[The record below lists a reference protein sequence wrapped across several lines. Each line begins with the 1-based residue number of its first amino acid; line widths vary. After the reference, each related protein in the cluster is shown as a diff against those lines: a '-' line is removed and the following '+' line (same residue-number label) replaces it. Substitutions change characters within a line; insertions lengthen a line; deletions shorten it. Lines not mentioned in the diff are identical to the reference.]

1 MRTAEYSFRSRFA
14 LGEPTLM
21 PLVDI
26 ATPLLDTLQ
35 QVDSLPKQQ
44 SVQIPDSVSKLAF
57 ELINAAQEDAAGLA
71 SDLHRSFLQSAPR
84 LNRVSLA
91 VTGLSWLGAG
101 VQSVQQECLSIIRS
115 AHREITLCAYSL
127 TSGAGT
133 LIDEIGDVA
142 GQGVI
147 VTLIINNVKN
157 QPADIRGRIRKWS
170 AAVPTNIRL
179 FDFNTDDPQHQL
191 HAKVITA
198 DRTIALI
205 GSANLSFH
213 GMVSN
218 HELAV
223 VLRGPIA
230 EEIAVRL
237 DTLKTNAKEIDPGMI

>member
-1 MRTAEYSFRSRFA
+1 
-14 LGEPTLM
+14 M

-35 QVDSLPKQQ
+35 QVDSLAKRQNGETPE
-44 SVQIPDSVSKLAF
+44 SVSKLAA
-57 ELINAAQEDAAGLA
+57 ELVNAAREDAAGLA
-71 SDLHRSFLQSAPR
+71 ADLYQSFLQSAPR

-115 AHREITLCAYSL
+115 ARRELTLCAYSI
-127 TSGAGT
+127 TAGAGT
-133 LIDEIGDVA
+133 LIDEIADVA

-147 VTLIINNVKN
+147 VTLIINNVRN
-157 QPADIRGRIRKWS
+157 QPADVRDRLRTWGAS
-170 AAVPTNIRL
+170 VTTNIRL

-191 HAKVITA
+191 HAKIIAA
-198 DRTIALI
+198 DRTIALV

-237 DTLKTNAKEIDPGMI
+237 DTLKSTAKEIDPRMI

>member
-1 MRTAEYSFRSRFA
+1 
-14 LGEPTLM
+14 M

-35 QVDSLPKQQ
+35 QLDSLPKRQNGE
-44 SVQIPDSVSKLAF
+44 IPDSVSKLAS
-57 ELINAAQEDAAGLA
+57 ELVNAAREDAAALPA
-71 SDLHRSFLQSAPR
+71 DLYQSFLQSAHR

-115 AHREITLCAYSL
+115 ARRELTLCAYSI
-127 TSGAGT
+127 TAGAGT
-133 LIDEIGDVA
+133 LIDEIADVA

-147 VTLIINNVKN
+147 VTLIINNVRN
-157 QPADIRGRIRKWS
+157 QPADIRDRIRTWG
-170 AAVPTNIRL
+170 ATVATNVRL
-179 FDFNTDDPQHQL
+179 FDFNTDNPQHQL
-191 HAKVITA
+191 HAKVIAA
-198 DRTIALI
+198 DRTIALV

-230 EEIAVRL
+230 EEIAGRL
-237 DTLKTNAKEIDPGMI
+237 DALKATAKEIDPRMI

>member
-1 MRTAEYSFRSRFA
+1 MA
-14 LGEPTLM
+14 
-21 PLVDI
+21 LVDI

-35 QVDSLPKQQ
+35 RVDSFPKRQNGGT
-44 SVQIPDSVSKLAF
+44 PDSVSKLAS
-57 ELINAAQEDAAGLA
+57 ELVNAAREDAAGLA
-71 SDLHRSFLQSAPR
+71 ADLYQSFLQSAPR
-84 LNRVSLA
+84 LNRASLA

-115 AHREITLCAYSL
+115 ARRELTLCAYSI
-127 TSGAGT
+127 TAGAGT
-133 LIDEIGDVA
+133 LIDEIADVA
-142 GQGVI
+142 RQRVI
-147 VTLIINNVKN
+147 VTLIINNVRN
-157 QPADIRGRIRKWS
+157 QPADIRDRLRTWG
-170 AAVPTNIRL
+170 ATVATNIRL

-198 DRTIALI
+198 DRTIALV

-237 DTLKTNAKEIDPGMI
+237 DTLKSTAKEIDPRMI

>member
-1 MRTAEYSFRSRFA
+1 MA
-14 LGEPTLM
+14 LF
-21 PLVDI
+21 DI

-35 QVDSLPKQQ
+35 QVDSLPKRHNGE
-44 SVQIPDSVSKLAF
+44 IPDSVSKLAF
-57 ELINAAQEDAAGLA
+57 DIVNAGRQDSAGLA
-71 SDLHRSFLQSAPR
+71 ADLYQSFLRSAPR

-115 AHREITLCAYSL
+115 ARRELTLCAYSI
-127 TSGAGT
+127 TAGAGT
-133 LIDEIGDVA
+133 LIDEIADVA

-147 VTLIINNVKN
+147 VTLIINNVRN
-157 QPADIRGRIRKWS
+157 QPADIRDRLRKWG
-170 AAVPTNIRL
+170 AAAATNIRL
-179 FDFNTDDPQHQL
+179 FDFNTDDPQQQL

-198 DRTIALI
+198 DRAIALV

-230 EEIAVRL
+230 EEIAGRL
-237 DTLKTNAKEIDPGMI
+237 DALKGNAQEIDPRMI

>member
-1 MRTAEYSFRSRFA
+1 
-14 LGEPTLM
+14 M

-35 QVDSLPKQQ
+35 QLDSLPKRQNGE
-44 SVQIPDSVSKLAF
+44 IPDSVSKLAF
-57 ELINAAQEDAAGLA
+57 ELVNAAREDTAALA
-71 SDLHRSFLQSAPR
+71 ADLHQSFLQSTHR

-115 AHREITLCAYSL
+115 ARRELTLCAYSI
-127 TSGAGT
+127 TAGAGT
-133 LIDEIGDVA
+133 LIDEIAGVA

-147 VTLIINNVKN
+147 VTLIINNVQN
-157 QPADIRGRIRKWS
+157 QPADIRDRIRTWG
-170 AAVPTNIRL
+170 ATVATNVRL
-179 FDFNTDDPQHQL
+179 FDFNTNNPQHQL
-191 HAKVITA
+191 HAKVIAA
-198 DRTIALI
+198 DRTIALV

-230 EEIAVRL
+230 EEIAGRL
-237 DTLKTNAKEIDPGMI
+237 DALKATAKEIDPRII